1 MVLQIANTLGVADQF
16 IFSPETSEAMVGPS
30 NGVRSPKTPS
40 GMTEDVE
47 ELMPGEQGVVDD
59 DSNCA

>member
-1 MVLQIANTLGVADQF
+1 MVLHIANTLGVADQF

-30 NGVRSPKTPS
+30 NGVGSPKTLS

-47 ELMPGEQGVVDD
+47 ESGEQGVVDD